1 MSEELHV
8 VFGTGP
14 LGKWTARELVKM
26 GKRVRMVNRSGKAS
40 RLPAGVEIIA
50 SDAYDAGKNIA
61 LTQDASAIYQCAQPQ
76 YHEWVEKFPPLQ
88 AAILEA
94 AAANRARL
102 VVGDN
107 LYMYGLFNGKL
118 REDSPIAPNSRKGR
132 VRAAMAQSVMEAHEA
147 GKVQAAIGSAS
158 DFFGPDDTALT
169 GYAIQPAVEGKSAN
183 LMGRTDLPHTFTYIA
198 DFGRLLATLGTR
210 DEALGQVWFSPSNPP
225 LTQAEF
231 IQLLESELGRPVK
244 TMVGGPLMMSFLG
257 LFNKEIKE
265 TVEMMFEW
273 TNPYIVDSSKA
284 EQAFGWK
291 ATPIKDAIHETIN
304 WCKEV
309 DGKKM

>member
-1 MSEELHV
+1 M
-8 VFGTGP
+8 
-14 LGKWTARELVKM
+14 
-26 GKRVRMVNRSGKAS
+26 
-40 RLPAGVEIIA
+40 
-50 SDAYDAGKNIA
+50 
-61 LTQDASAIYQCAQPQ
+61 
-76 YHEWVEKFPPLQ
+76 
-88 AAILEA
+88 
-94 AAANRARL
+94 
-102 VVGDN
+102 
-107 LYMYGLFNGKL
+107 
-118 REDSPIAPNSRKGR
+118 
-132 VRAAMAQSVMEAHEA
+132 
-147 GKVQAAIGSAS
+147 
-158 DFFGPDDTALT
+158 
-169 GYAIQPAVEGKSAN
+169 
-183 LMGRTDLPHTFTYIA
+183 DLPHTFTYIA